1 VSKKVT
7 LQFLSPV
14 QSCPYKRCIK
24 ACVFWRGLSLKNCA
38 TALVT
43 SLALAMMYH
52 STTQNEEILIF
63 AALQG
68 SQINC
73 QE

>member
-1 VSKKVT
+1 VSKKVS

-14 QSCPYKRCIK
+14 QSCPYKRCVK
-24 ACVFWRGLSLKNCA
+24 ACVFLRGFSLKNC
-38 TALVT
+38 ALVT

-68 SQINC
+68 SQNNY